1 MYDHRY
7 VKLPFMGRLSFE
19 VRKQLRTLLQ
29 NNYPQMKFT
38 FVFNN
43 SNTIANFL
51 KQPTRCHSDVCSNVV
66 YLFTC
71 PDCQVRYVG
80 STSRWLRHRILEHK
94 GRSFRTGL
102 PLSRPSF
109 SAIREH
115 SHNHSHPF
123 SNTDF
128 NILATHSSRQD
139 LIISESLLIRKMKPE
154 LNNSTTATILF
165 TNQLFSHSS
174 ITDIALIMES

>member
-1 MYDHRY
+1 M
-7 VKLPFMGRLSFE
+7 KLPFMGRLSFE

-51 KQPTRCHSDVCSNVV
+51 KQPTRCHSDLCSNVV

-80 STSRWLRHRILEHK
+80 STSRWPRHRILEHK
-94 GRSFRTGL
+94 GRSPRTG
-102 PLSRPSF
+102 PPCSNIRWRNHPSVK
-109 SAIREH
+109 A
-115 SHNHSHPF
+115 P
-123 SNTDF
+123 
-128 NILATHSSRQD
+128 
-139 LIISESLLIRKMKPE
+139 IISCQLLAPNPE
-154 LNNSTTATILF
+154 GYMVSPKF
-165 TNQLFSHSS
+165 TNQISL
-174 ITDIALIMES
+174 

>member
-1 MYDHRY
+1 
-7 VKLPFMGRLSFE
+7 MGRLSFE

-66 YLFTC
+66 YLSTC

-109 SAIREH
+109 LAIREH

-165 TNQLFSHSS
+165 TN
-174 ITDIALIMES
+174 